1 MTPIPHMTSGLS
13 GIARY
18 VPEGARFNIHTEK
31 DALKNQN
38 LPDLK
43 IAARFARGRQG

>member
-1 MTPIPHMTSGLS
+1 MMPLPHMTSGLS

-18 VPEGARFNIHTEK
+18 VPEGAQFTIYIEK
-31 DALKNQN
+31 DALKNQK

-43 IAARFARGRQG
+43 IAAGFARGRQG